1 MTIEILKIIKFML
14 IHGFYQNLK
23 ELKEELLKTTI
34 LNEKKTEHSTGPD
47 NFLHVMR
54 AAKEKHKNDLLR
66 EKQQENGQDVPTKE
80 DDGDGVAETKLDDDS
95 GYKIVTPRASKR
107 TLAGL
112 T

>member
-1 MTIEILKIIKFML
+1 MNTKGICRACL
-14 IHGFYQNLK
+14 HAAHC
-23 ELKEELLKTTI
+23 
-34 LNEKKTEHSTGPD
+34 EHSCVD
-47 NFLHVMR
+47 EDCDYCSECYC
-54 AAKEKHKNDLLR
+54 EKCN
-66 EKQQENGQDVPTKE
+66 PTKE